1 MKIVWA
7 GSALATLFLVLLLST
22 EIIKRGRL
30 EKAFSELTP
39 TERRTS
45 ATACFQDAPDVSYLM
60 RMGSSHPN
68 QTEGI
73 GSRTPHNAVEF
84 LPYPKR
90 SDTAALQNHTR

>member
-60 RMGSSHPN
+60 RMGSSH
-68 QTEGI
+68 
-73 GSRTPHNAVEF
+73 RTRRKVLAHE
-84 LPYPKR
+84 LPITR
-90 SDTAALQNHTR
+90 LNSALSQAIRYCRTQNHTR